1 MILRTR
7 IKELRARYNL
17 TQDELAEM
25 VGVSRQTMLYLEK
38 GKYNPSLLLAYKV
51 AKALKSSINE
61 VFIIENNT
69 WGFIIQCLCDL
80 PTDWCLGGPNLACGL
95 CSSTGCSKCG
105 GTYKLCCDSATNNLC
120 SKSCVRLDGGAN
132 YNGVCASGC
141 YPLIAGSWYWF
152 YKVS

>member
-69 WGFIIQCLCDL
+69 
-80 PTDWCLGGPNLACGL
+80 
-95 CSSTGCSKCG
+95 
-105 GTYKLCCDSATNNLC
+105 
-120 SKSCVRLDGGAN
+120 
-132 YNGVCASGC
+132 
-141 YPLIAGSWYWF
+141 
-152 YKVS
+152 